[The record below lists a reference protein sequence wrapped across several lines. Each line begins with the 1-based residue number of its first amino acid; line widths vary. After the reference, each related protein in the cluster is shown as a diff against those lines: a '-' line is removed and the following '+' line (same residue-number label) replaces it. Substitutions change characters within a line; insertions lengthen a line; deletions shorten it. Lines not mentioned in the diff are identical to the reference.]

1 MKTIHGNMT
10 ALMPSLALAWMA
22 CFAAAS
28 VAADAI
34 PKYPHPVTNTQ
45 SSLMLTGDWAPA
57 DHHQID
63 FDNLPRLPVQHIVV
77 SDVRARRG
85 VNQHNYLIHY
95 EGRFWAMWSDGPE
108 IEDRVGQVV
117 KYSTSIDGVKWDEPR
132 LMTPYPPGS
141 GPDSPHYNTRNMEGF
156 RYISRGFW
164 VRNGQLLALASLDE
178 AAGFFG
184 PSLALHAFRWNPATK
199 DWDAA
204 GVVQDNAIN
213 NFPPKKLP
221 TGEWAMSRRK
231 HDYRQS
237 GVEFLIGG
245 KATLNDWKS
254 FPVMS
259 DKNSALKAEEPLW
272 WTLPDGNLVSLF
284 RDNGRGGYL
293 YRAFS
298 TDHGRSWS
306 KPARTDF
313 PDATSKFHGLRLS
326 DGRYVLVSNSHPKR
340 RDPLTLAVS
349 DDGLVFNKLFYL
361 VGGRHVDYP
370 HVIEHDG
377 SLYIAHTGGKRSIEI
392 ERVRLTDLNAAIKPP
407 NNRLKSS
414 EARRKLRQFNGNVPK
429 VLATSA
435 TQGSTLLKTKDWLKA
450 SVKPI
455 APGEIDALIARE
467 RIARNIE
474 PTGLTTDE
482 KFIRRVMLDLTG
494 QLPNPTEIIE
504 FVASTDSGKRSRLID
519 HLLESDA
526 FARHWARYWRDVVSC
541 RITNRRSMG
550 LTRSFE
556 EWLYEQF
563 RDDRN
568 WGEIT
573 RDILTAEGDLWFS
586 SSVSPDSAL
595 VKQPGWQ
602 ARPNSKGGELFFLVA
617 HDTDEAEER
626 AAETSRVFLG
636 IQIQCAQCHDHF
648 TEPWKRTQFH
658 ELAAYFS
665 RIKYQQLFDNKKLVG
680 VQLVTVPDREHRMVS
695 LEDPESF
702 SVVHPRFLDGRTPE
716 RNLSDQAR
724 RQALADMVVDKQNH
738 WFAAAFVNRVWGE
751 LMGESFY
758 ENVDDMGLMK
768 EVIFADVLTRL
779 TGAFR
784 GTDYDI
790 KELFRAI
797 TNSDA
802 YQQQFRQGERSA
814 ERLRRVA
821 SCPAPLRADVLW
833 DSLEHVLG
841 KLGSS
846 QFHTRGGKRFN
857 VSILEGKFKAEFDFD
872 PSLKHD
878 EVEGTIPQSLFLMN
892 NADLNKR
899 IKAVGKNLLGR
910 VLKETPDDAE
920 AVSSIYLRVLARR
933 PTDRERSKCQAYIA
947 RIEDR
952 AEAFEDIL
960 WALINSTEFQT
971 KR

>member
-1 MKTIHGNMT
+1 MKSIQRTVI
-10 ALMPSLALAWMA
+10 AFMPGLTLAWMTY
-22 CFAAAS
+22 FAAAS
-28 VAADAI
+28 SAADA
-34 PKYPHPVTNTQ
+34 KSEYPHPVTNPRA
-45 SSLMLTGDWAPA
+45 SLMLTGDWAPA

-63 FDNLPRLPVQHIVV
+63 FDKLPRLPVEHAVV
-77 SDVRARRG
+77 SDVRARNG

-95 EGRFWAMWSDGPE
+95 DGRFWVMWSDGPE

-117 KYSTSIDGVKWDEPR
+117 KYSTSPDGMTWDAPR
-132 LMTPYPPGS
+132 LMTPYPPHS
-141 GPDSPHYNTRNMEGF
+141 GPDSPHYNTRNTAGF

-164 VRNGQLLALASLDE
+164 LREGQLLALVSLDE
-178 AAGFFG
+178 AGGFFG
-184 PSLALHAFRWNPATK
+184 PSLALRAFRWNPATK
-199 DWDAA
+199 LWDDA
-204 GVVQDNAIN
+204 GVVQENAIN
-213 NFPPKKLP
+213 NFPPQQLP
-221 TGEWAMSRRK
+221 TGQWGMSRRK

-245 KATLNDWKS
+245 KSALNEWNS
-254 FPVMS
+254 FPVMGDS
-259 DKNSALKAEEPLW
+259 DSALKAEEPLW
-272 WTLPDGNLVSLF
+272 WTLPDGNLMSLF

-298 TDHGRSWS
+298 TDLGRTWS

-313 PDATSKFHGLRLS
+313 PDATSKLHGLRLS
-326 DGRYVLVSNSHPKR
+326 DGRYVLVSNPHPQR

-349 DDGLVFNKLFYL
+349 DDGLVFDKLFYL
-361 VGGRHVDYP
+361 VGGRSVDYP
-370 HVIEHDG
+370 HAMEHGG
-377 SLYIAHTGGKRSIEI
+377 SLYIAHSGGKRSIEI
-392 ERVRLTDLNAAIKPP
+392 ERVRLADLNAASMATPGQP
-407 NNRLKSS
+407 DATPTAHATHATRLK
-414 EARRKLRQFNGNVPK
+414 EEDWRRASRQ
-429 VLATSA
+429 
-435 TQGSTLLKTKDWLKA
+435 
-450 SVKPI
+450 PI

-467 RIARNIE
+467 QAARNIE
-474 PTGLTTDE
+474 PAALTTDE
-482 KFIRRVMLDLTG
+482 QFIRRVTLDLTG
-494 QLPNPTEIIE
+494 QLPAASDIAE
-504 FVASTDSGKRSRLID
+504 FVANTDSAKRRRLID
-519 HLLESDA
+519 HLLETEA
-526 FARHWARYWRDVVSC
+526 YARHWARYWRDVVSC

-563 RDDRN
+563 RDERS

-573 RDILTAEGDLWFS
+573 RDILTAEGELRFS
-586 SSVSPDSAL
+586 QSVSPDSGL

-602 ARPNSKGGELFFLVA
+602 ARPNSAGGELFFLVA

-648 TEPWKRTQFH
+648 TEPWKRSQFH

-665 RIKYQQLFDNKKLVG
+665 RIEYQQLFDDKKLVG
-680 VQLVTVPDREHRMVS
+680 VQLVNVPDREHKMAS

-702 SVVHPRFLDGRTPE
+702 SVMHPRFLDGRAPA
-716 RNLSDQAR
+716 RNLNDRER
-724 RQALADMVVDKQNH
+724 RQSLADMVVDKQNY

-751 LMGESFY
+751 LIGASFY
-758 ENVDDMGLMK
+758 QNVDDMGPRK
-768 EVIFADVLTRL
+768 EVILADVLTRL

-797 TNSDA
+797 TNSES
-802 YQQQFRQGERSA
+802 YQRRYDQVRRDGEGPQPIA
-814 ERLRRVA
+814 A
-821 SCPAPLRADVLW
+821 CPVPLRADVLW

-841 KLGSS
+841 SLGSS

-857 VSILEGKFKAEFDFD
+857 TSILEGKFKAEFDFD
-872 PSLKHD
+872 PSLKSE

-892 NADLNKR
+892 NVDLNKR
-899 IKAVGKNLLGR
+899 IQAAGKNLLGR
-910 VLKETPDDAE
+910 VLADSPEDAA
-920 AVSSIYLRVLARR
+920 AVSRLYLRALARR
-933 PTDRERSKCQAYIA
+933 PTDRELLKCRAYIA
-947 RIEDR
+947 GIENR